1 MLRRTPFL
9 RRRGQVIS
17 FNFDDDH
24 NVVGGSLPPMGIFRD
39 SPMRVFIAACIA
51 AAVIAVCAVVVL
63 DRVQQPADAA
73 YTTEAVRN
81 R

>member
-1 MLRRTPFL
+1 MR
-9 RRRGQVIS
+9 
-17 FNFDDDH
+17 
-24 NVVGGSLPPMGIFRD
+24 IFRD
-39 SPMRVFIAACIA
+39 SPVRVFIAACVA

-63 DRVQQPADAA
+63 DHVQKPADAA